1 MYFKYI
7 RYVVISFLL
16 IWVSACSSK
25 GGGESSTNTLLDENT
40 PPVAYDQNITLS
52 KIELMENGELDI
64 VLEAVDSDGDS
75 LIYTILQYPKHGSL
89 SGDMPDV
96 IYIPESNYVGEDSF
110 VFEVSDGISTS
121 KGVVNIIILSQGT
134 SSDTPPKTQTQDHNE
149 TKPQDTNSS
158 DNNTT
163 TTIQPPEVKDPQI
176 PQDDNVSEPDKD
188 ENSTSIIPPKAQD
201 DNTTT
206 PNKPSDHNVTIPHTP
221 QDTNS
226 SDNNTTTTIKPP
238 EVKDPEVPQDDN
250 VSEPNKDENS
260 TSVNNS
266 NHMPIAKSKSFIM
279 DKNTQVEILLE
290 GSDEDNDT
298 LIYALKVQPA
308 YGTLKGSLPNLV
320 YTPNKDYVGK
330 DSFSYIVNDGIVNS
344 NIALV
349 TIDILPTNEIPIAHN
364 DVCKLQEDTNETIDV
379 LANDIDKD
387 DGLDKNSLNI
397 IKQPIHGTL
406 KILND
411 KVVYQPYKNYF
422 GKDGF
427 SYTIKDKSGAL
438 SNEAIVDI
446 TILPVNDA
454 PVAVDD
460 NVTLDNQK
468 AVSIDVLKN
477 DFDIDSDKTALKVV
491 SISKPKYG
499 KSSISS
505 NFVLYSNTQDDIKLD
520 SFSYSIEDE
529 SGNRSTATVYI
540 QIYQDT
546 NSSNTNKAPIAYDK
560 YIQIN
565 EDETISFELNATDAD
580 QDKLQYILTNSSV
593 LPSHGVIVTQDNHM
607 ITYKPNQEFFGK
619 DYITFVANDGK
630 YNSNQAIV
638 TINIVPT
645 NDAPIANAGDDKQG
659 VTGDSFVLDGSKS
672 YDIDGE
678 IVSYEWIEGN
688 QTISTQPTFSKLF
701 TTEGVH
707 RISLRVTDDKNA
719 TGMDEVVVDIGL
731 CNQGCIHPDP
741 TQTVPF
747 Q

>member
-163 TTIQPPEVKDPQI
+163 TTIKPPEVKDPEV

-226 SDNNTTTTIKPP
+226 SDNNTTTTIQPP

-266 NHMPIAKSKSFIM
+266 NHIPIAYSQFIIKT
-279 DKNTQVEILLE
+279 DKVKDIVLK
-290 GSDEDNDT
+290 GYDEDND
-298 LIYALKVQPA
+298 
-308 YGTLKGSLPNLV
+308 SLLYSIVSPPYIGRLNGNAPQV
-320 YTPNKDYVGK
+320 EYSSNNDNKIDCFGFK
-330 DSFSYIVNDGIVNS
+330 VNDGLEDSKNAI
-344 NIALV
+344 V
-349 TIDILPTNEIPIAHN
+349 TILNTKEDINITSFSENMISIEDFSLYIKEKNKIYRYPIIGTDLKISKDIILKYQVYKHLNSSGYGYIYIRLQNDTLNNIEDLKVFFFMDLSIEESSNTFFNEFGKYVGIKADYWQIDEPDYLSGNIVKNLNKGTLDNTNHIASQN
-364 DVCKLQEDTNETIDV
+364 IDDVAMALGF
-379 LANDIDKD
+379 DIDSIDMGEMRIFKITLSPNNIGGLVQID
-387 DGLDKNSLNI
+387 DTT
-397 IKQPIHGTL
+397 HH
-406 KILND
+406 
-411 KVVYQPYKNYF
+411 KVYF
-422 GKDGF
+422 D
-427 SYTIKDKSGAL
+427 
-438 SNEAIVDI
+438 VDM
-446 TILPVNDA
+446 ILPVN
-454 PVAVDD
+454 
-460 NVTLDNQK
+460 
-468 AVSIDVLKN
+468 
-477 DFDIDSDKTALKVV
+477 
-491 SISKPKYG
+491 
-499 KSSISS
+499 
-505 NFVLYSNTQDDIKLD
+505 
-520 SFSYSIEDE
+520 
-529 SGNRSTATVYI
+529 
-540 QIYQDT
+540 
-546 NSSNTNKAPIAYDK
+546 
-560 YIQIN
+560 
-565 EDETISFELNATDAD
+565 
-580 QDKLQYILTNSSV
+580 
-593 LPSHGVIVTQDNHM
+593 
-607 ITYKPNQEFFGK
+607 
-619 DYITFVANDGK
+619 
-630 YNSNQAIV
+630 
-638 TINIVPT
+638 
-645 NDAPIANAGDDKQG
+645 
-659 VTGDSFVLDGSKS
+659 
-672 YDIDGE
+672 
-678 IVSYEWIEGN
+678 
-688 QTISTQPTFSKLF
+688 
-701 TTEGVH
+701 
-707 RISLRVTDDKNA
+707 
-719 TGMDEVVVDIGL
+719 EV
-731 CNQGCIHPDP
+731 CR
-741 TQTVPF
+741 
-747 Q
+747 